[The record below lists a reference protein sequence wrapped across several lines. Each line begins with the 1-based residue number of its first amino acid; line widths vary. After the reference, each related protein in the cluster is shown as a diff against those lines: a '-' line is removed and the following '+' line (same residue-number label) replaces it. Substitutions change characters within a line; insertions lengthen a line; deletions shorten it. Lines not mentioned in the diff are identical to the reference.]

1 MNVTVMS
8 FNTQHCMNYITRE
21 IDFDVM
27 ADAIRTCGADIIGLN
42 EMYGEGTEEFF
53 EPQVQ
58 ILAEKLGY
66 YYYFAKAID
75 VFSAPSPYGNGLLS
89 RFPIK
94 NAVTIPVPDPD
105 PATRKGSRY
114 ETRCLLKAE
123 LELGEGLTVCVCH
136 FGLNA
141 DEQGNAV
148 ATVAANVKESRCV
161 LMGDFNVRP
170 ENPVLD
176 PIRAVMFDTAELFD
190 EPKLSFP
197 SDKPNCKIDYMFT
210 SKDIKVFKADIPA
223 IVASDHRP
231 YTAEMEL

>member
-1 MNVTVMS
+1 MNITVMS
-8 FNTQHCMNYITRE
+8 FNTQHCQNYITRE
-21 IDFDVM
+21 IDYDVM

-42 EMYGEGTEEFF
+42 EMRGEGIDEDFD
-53 EPQVQ
+53 PQVQ

-75 VFSAPSPYGNGLLS
+75 VGKAPNPYGNGLLS

-94 NAVTIPVPDPD
+94 DAVTIPVPDPEKK
-105 PATRKGSRY
+105 AGGRY
-114 ETRCLLKAE
+114 YESRCLLKAE
-123 LELGEGLTVCVCH
+123 LEVGEGLTVCVTH

-141 DEQGNAV
+141 DEQENAA
-148 ATVAANVKESRCV
+148 ATVVANLAPTRCV
-161 LMGDFNVRP
+161 LMGDFNVTP
-170 ENPVLD
+170 KKPVLD

-210 SKDIKVFKADIPA
+210 SKDIKVLKADIPA

-231 YTAEMEL
+231 YTAELEL

>member
-8 FNTQHCMNYITRE
+8 FNTQHCKNYITQK

-27 ADAIRTCGADIIGLN
+27 IDAIRTCGADIIGLN
-42 EMYGEGTEEFF
+42 EMYGKGTDEGF

-75 VFSAPSPYGNGLLS
+75 VGTAPNPYGNGLLS

-94 NAVTIPVPDPD
+94 DAVTIPVPDPEKK
-105 PATRKGSRY
+105 PGGRYY

-123 LELGEGLTVCVCH
+123 LEVGEGLTVCVCH

-141 DEQGNAV
+141 DEQENAA
-148 ATVAANVKESRCV
+148 ATVVANLEPTRCV
-161 LMGDFNVRP
+161 LMGDFNVTP
-170 ENPVLD
+170 KKPVLD

-197 SDKPNCKIDYMFT
+197 SDAPNCKIDYLFT
-210 SKDIKVFKADIPA
+210 SKDIKVLAADIPA

-231 YTAEMEL
+231 HTAQMEL

>member
-1 MNVTVMS
+1 MNITVMS
-8 FNTQHCMNYITRE
+8 FNTQHCRNYITQE

-27 ADAIRTCGADIIGLN
+27 IGAIRTCGADIIGLN
-42 EMYGEGTEEFF
+42 EMYGKGIDEGF

-75 VFSAPSPYGNGLLS
+75 VGRAPNPYGNGLLS

-94 NAVTIPVPDPD
+94 NAVTIPVPDPEKK
-105 PATRKGSRY
+105 PGGRYY

-123 LELGEGLTVCVCH
+123 LEVGEGLTVCVCH

-141 DEQGNAV
+141 DEQENAA
-148 ATVAANVKESRCV
+148 ATVVANLEPTRCV
-161 LMGDFNVRP
+161 LMGDFNVTP
-170 ENPVLD
+170 KKPVLD

-197 SDKPNCKIDYMFT
+197 SDKPNCKIDYLFT
-210 SKDIKVFKADIPA
+210 SKDIKVLAADIPA

-231 YTAEMEL
+231 HTAQLEL